1 MTFEEGENP
10 FQTRVDISSP
20 IAYYIQL
27 MQEIDAMLKRGVWQ
41 PGAQIPGEVQL
52 CQMFGVSRTVVRRAL
67 GELEYEGI
75 VERVKGKG
83 TFVAKPK
90 ISEGFAQKL
99 TGFYQDMIDQG
110 LTPITN
116 VLRREVVPASP
127 KVAHKLAI
135 IPGTPV
141 FYLERLRFVED
152 EPVNLARNYI
162 PYHLCPTLLGANLST
177 QSLYG
182 FLESEYGLV
191 ITNARRTIEAVAATG
206 SEADL
211 FNIEA
216 GDALILI
223 RSVAYLE
230 DGTPVEYL
238 RGLHRGDR
246 SRFEI
251 DLV

>member
-1 MTFEEGENP
+1 MAFEEGANP

-27 MQEIDAMLKRGVWQ
+27 KHEIGAMLKRGVWQ
-41 PGAQIPGEVQL
+41 PGDQIPGEVQL

-67 GELEYEGI
+67 DELEYEGI
-75 VERVKGKG
+75 VERIKGKG

-90 ISEGFAQKL
+90 ISDGFAQKL

-110 LTPITN
+110 LNPITN

-152 EPVNLARNYI
+152 EPINLARNYI
-162 PYHLCPTLLGANLST
+162 PYQLCPTLLDANLST
-177 QSLYG
+177 QSLYA
-182 FLESEYGLV
+182 FLESEHGLV
-191 ITNARRTIEAVAATG
+191 ITNARRTIEAVAATE
-206 SEADL
+206 SEAELLD
-211 FNIEA
+211 IDA
-216 GDALILI
+216 GDALVLI

-246 SRFEI
+246 SCFEI
-251 DLV
+251 ELV